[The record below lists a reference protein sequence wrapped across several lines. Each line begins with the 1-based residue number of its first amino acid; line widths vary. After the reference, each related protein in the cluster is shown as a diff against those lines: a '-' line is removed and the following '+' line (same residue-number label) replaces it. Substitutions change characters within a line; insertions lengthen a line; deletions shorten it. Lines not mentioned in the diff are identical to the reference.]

1 MRGIEHMTAHISPG
15 DRLRTITRYYLD
27 DDEFLDFQRTLIE
40 KRKQTLPGIQ
50 HIIRNFV
57 QQHTDI
63 KTFRDELNQHLH
75 QPEHDDWGAKGI
87 WMMTL
92 SQLVGNHD
100 QEAETTLRQTLD
112 GLNAHN
118 VAERFEEFATF
129 LNAEKQRYPHQIKK
143 LAAPGISPYFISLFA
158 NWLDPRGNV
167 IVVWPTVREGL
178 YVLRTNSVL
187 PSTLALKAT
196 TNGIEVS
203 TAEHYQAMQQAFTW
217 ITTTEPQITQIMDWG
232 NERFMVWVRDHKH
245 DIPSWL
251 ENEAPVETVAV
262 PIEDA
267 ALACIPPDH
276 FAERIETLR
285 RRLLIPKDLIERI
298 YAALVFGQHVIL
310 SGPPGTG
317 KTELA
322 KLLPRILWETEK
334 PGDVADTAYTP
345 DGLPYQM
352 VPDTTTAYDV
362 RVVTATDEWTPRHV
376 IGGIVPIT
384 RDGSVRYQI
393 AYGCLAQTIFENW
406 DVDTEVPATW
416 QAKQRQ
422 LVTVATDDGQD
433 SIYRG
438 RWLVIDEFNRAPI
451 DLALGEALTA
461 LGGGTRSLQVPTD
474 SGTAPLPMPRDFRI
488 IGTLNT
494 FDRHFLNEMSEA
506 LKRRFTFIDVLPPT
520 RAERDAEQ
528 AMVLHQVLEH
538 LALIDPER
546 IGVDGTR
553 QHWDGL
559 VTVTSGIQVPWEHT
573 WAGDTAAQQCFEEGW
588 RLFEVIRLY
597 RQFGTA
603 QAITWA
609 TTFFGSGLLKQ
620 LDLHDEAAWRA
631 RLGIAFA
638 DTLADQ
644 LQVLFPDEIEVLL
657 AYLRTTDA
665 TTFTQAFHR
674 TLARVISPNRRH
686 AQIMALQSIK
696 NEQGQP
702 YLTAAQ
708 AEQISAHE
716 QENVPDDVLT
726 ILFHADQPR
735 ENLPQFAERLER
747 LLFERT
753 I

>member
-1 MRGIEHMTAHISPG
+1 MTTHISPG
-15 DRLRTITRYYLD
+15 DRLRAITRPYLED
-27 DDEFLDFQRTLIE
+27 NEFLEFQRTLIQ

-63 KTFRDELNQHLH
+63 KTFRDELNQHLR
-75 QPEHDDWGAKGI
+75 QPEHDDWGAKGT

-92 SQLVGNHD
+92 NQLVGNHD
-100 QEAETTLRQTLD
+100 REAETTLRQILD
-112 GLNAHN
+112 GLNAQN
-118 VAERFEEFATF
+118 VAERFEAFAAF
-129 LNAEKQRYPHQIKK
+129 LTAEKQRHPQQIKK
-143 LAAPGISPYFISLFA
+143 LAAPGKSPYFISLFA
-158 NWLDPRGNV
+158 YWLDPNSDV

-178 YVLRTNSVL
+178 YVLRQHGAL
-187 PSTLALKAT
+187 PDTLSLKAT
-196 TNGIEVS
+196 TNEIEVS

-217 ITTTEPQITQIMDWG
+217 ITTTEPQITRIIDRG
-232 NERFMVWVRDHKH
+232 NEPFMVWVRDHKH
-245 DIPSWL
+245 DIPGWL

-262 PIEDA
+262 SIEDA
-267 ALACIPPDH
+267 ALAFISPERL
-276 FAERIETLR
+276 AERIGVLR
-285 RRLLIPKDLIERI
+285 RRLLFPEDLIERI
-298 YAALVFGQHVIL
+298 YVALVLGQHIIL

-322 KLLPRILWETEK
+322 KLLPRILWEAEK
-334 PGDVADTAYTP
+334 PGDLANTAYTP
-345 DGLPYQM
+345 DGSPYQM
-352 VPDTTTAYDV
+352 VPDTTTAYAV

-376 IGGIVPIT
+376 IGGIVPIM
-384 RDGSVRYQI
+384 RNEAVRYQI

-422 LVTVATDDGQD
+422 LVTVATDDGQK
-433 SIYRG
+433 ITYRG

-461 LGGGTRSLQVPTD
+461 LGGGTSSLQVPID
-474 SGTAPLPMPRDFRI
+474 SGAAPLPIPRDFRI

-506 LKRRFTFIDVLPPT
+506 LKRRFTFIDILPPT

-538 LALIDPER
+538 LAHIAPER
-546 IGVDGTR
+546 ITIDATR
-553 QHWDGL
+553 QQWAGL
-559 VTVTSGIQVPWEHT
+559 VTVTPGIQVPWEHT
-573 WAGDTAAQQCFEEGW
+573 WAGDTAAQHCFEEGW

-620 LDLHDEAAWRA
+620 LDLHDEAAWRS

-665 TTFTQAFHR
+665 DTFMQTFHR
-674 TLARVISPNRRH
+674 ALEKVISPNRRH
-686 AQIMALQSIK
+686 AQMMALQSIK

-702 YLTAAQ
+702 YLTHDR
-708 AEQISAHE
+708 AEQISANE
-716 QENVPDDVLT
+716 QEKVPDDVLT
-726 ILFHADQPR
+726 TLFHADRPR
-735 ENLPQFAERLER
+735 RNLAQFAERLER

>member
-1 MRGIEHMTAHISPG
+1 MTAHITPG
-15 DRLRTITRYYLD
+15 DRLKTITRHYLD
-27 DDEFLDFQRTLIE
+27 DDEFLNFQRTLIA
-40 KRKQTLPGIQ
+40 RRHNTLPGLQ
-50 HIIRNFV
+50 HIIGDFV
-57 QQHTDI
+57 QQRTDI
-63 KTFRDELNQHLH
+63 KTFRDELSKHLH
-75 QPEHDDWGAKGI
+75 QPEHDDWGAKGT

-100 QEAETTLRQTLD
+100 HEAETKLRQILD

-118 VAERFEEFATF
+118 VAERFEDFAAF
-129 LNAEKQRYPHQIKK
+129 LNAEKQRHPQQIKK
-143 LAAPGISPYFISLFA
+143 LAAPGISPYFITLLA
-158 NWLDPRGNV
+158 DWLDPKGNV

-187 PSTLALKAT
+187 PSTLSLKAT

-203 TAEHYQAMQQAFTW
+203 TAEHYHAMQQAFDW
-217 ITTTEPQITQIMDWG
+217 INKTEPQLTQIIDWG
-232 NERFMVWVRDHKH
+232 DERFMVWVQDHKH

-251 ENEAPVETVAV
+251 ESEAPVETVAV
-262 PIEDA
+262 AIEDA
-267 ALACIPPDH
+267 ALAFIPRERL
-276 FAERIETLR
+276 AERIGALR
-285 RRLLIPKDLIERI
+285 RRLLIPEDLIERI
-298 YAALVFGQHVIL
+298 YSALMLGQHVIL

-317 KTELA
+317 KTRLA
-322 KLLPRILWETEK
+322 EYLPRMLWETEK

-345 DGLPYQM
+345 DGSPYQM

-376 IGGIVPIT
+376 IGGIVPVT

-393 AYGCLAQTIFENW
+393 AYGCLAQTIFDNW
-406 DVDTEVPATW
+406 DVDTDVPATW
-416 QAKQRQ
+416 QARQRQ
-422 LVTVATDDGQD
+422 LVTGTTDDGHD
-433 SIYRG
+433 STYRG

-461 LGGGTRSLQVPTD
+461 LGGGARSLQVPTD

-506 LKRRFTFIDVLPPT
+506 LKRRFAFIDVLPPT

-528 AMVLHQVLEH
+528 AMVLHQVLEQLSH
-538 LALIDPER
+538 IDTGR
-546 IGVDGTR
+546 TTIDATR
-553 QHWDGL
+553 QQWAGL

-573 WAGDTAAQQCFEEGW
+573 WDGATAAQQCFEEGW

-609 TTFFGSGLLKQ
+609 TSFFGSSLLKQ
-620 LDLHDEAAWRA
+620 LDLHDEDGWRS
-631 RLGIAFA
+631 RLGAAFA

-665 TTFTQAFHR
+665 DAFTQAFHR
-674 TLARVISPNRRH
+674 TIDKVISPNRRH
-686 AQIMALQSIK
+686 AQMMALQSIT

-708 AEQISAHE
+708 AEPIRENEQAH
-716 QENVPDDVLT
+716 VPDDVLT
-726 ILFHADQPR
+726 TLFHANQPR
-735 ENLPQFAERLER
+735 ENLPPFAERLER